1 MAYLILVQRQHSYKI
16 SKAYRLGFSI
26 FELHILISILCILL
40 LPSFK
45 LYCKVELGRRMDG
58 GEHHDLE
65 TSYGCKVDLV
75 KAVKLSY
82 DYAIFSGR
90 QIQNNGKF
98 LRLFADV
105 AVFSL
110 RKVCSP

>member
-82 DYAIFSGR
+82 DYAISFLEGR
-90 QIQNNGKF
+90 YKIMVNF
-98 LRLFADV
+98 C
-105 AVFSL
+105 
-110 RKVCSP
+110 VCLQTLQCSV